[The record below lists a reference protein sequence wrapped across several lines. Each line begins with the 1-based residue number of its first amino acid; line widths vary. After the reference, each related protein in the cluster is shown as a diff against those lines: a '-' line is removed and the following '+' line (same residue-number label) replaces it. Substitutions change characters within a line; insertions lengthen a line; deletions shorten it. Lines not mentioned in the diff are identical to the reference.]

1 MKKLKHKFDRYSF
14 DRELQKEMMQ
24 EYEEF
29 QKTFLLH
36 FAEDERAK
44 IQEFLDDAIE
54 VLDST
59 IIHVYPDFLW
69 NELFTKEVQ
78 KSGSF
83 AYKEFSSMEEIE
95 NWDSS
100 EKISKVALMIVIS
113 RKSLDEIKID
123 DLGKIHHDVNSH
135 FIENMESGDGIFY
148 CDFKFDKN
156 SQTPSYHLLYHK
168 P

>member
-1 MKKLKHKFDRYSF
+1 
-14 DRELQKEMMQ
+14 
-24 EYEEF
+24 
-29 QKTFLLH
+29 
-36 FAEDERAK
+36 
-44 IQEFLDDAIE
+44 
-54 VLDST
+54 
-59 IIHVYPDFLW
+59 
-69 NELFTKEVQ
+69 
-78 KSGSF
+78 
-83 AYKEFSSMEEIE
+83 MEEIE
-95 NWDSS
+95 NWDSR

-135 FIENMESGDGIFY
+135 FIENMESGDGFFY